1 MNNAASHD
9 DKGMVVTELFVRYND
24 IANFGSTTI
33 SVELEVVSIIELEV
47 VSVIELE
54 VVSIMELTPPLRNGW
69 VVDAVAAVMSPRI
82 TSLQ

>member
-33 SVELEVVSIIELEV
+33 TVKLEV

-69 VVDAVAAVMSPRI
+69 VVDAVAAVMSPRN
-82 TSLQ
+82 TSLQQF